1 MENMPEENKTEDNNE
16 VLIELMRENLKT
28 SREVLRLGVYIKKYI
43 VFQKIFFWFKL
54 VLILV
59 PVILAI
65 VYLPPFLK
73 GAFSSFQDLTGS
85 FGIINEN
92 SALIENYKK

>member
-1 MENMPEENKTEDNNE
+1 MENTLEEEKTNDNKD
-16 VLIELMRENLKT
+16 VLIDLMRENLKT
-28 SREVLRLGVYIKKYI
+28 SQEILKLSIYIKKYI
-43 VFQKIFFWFKL
+43 FWQRILFWFKL

-59 PVILAI
+59 PIILAI

-92 SALIENYKK
+92 SALLENYKQ